1 MQAARITVGAV
12 LFPALA
18 LGLAGVFLFGER
30 WISKIP
36 ASIDFMPS
44 TLQRSLTGASMLYS
58 A

>member
-30 WISKIP
+30 DSQIWRPSISFRRP
-36 ASIDFMPS
+36 
-44 TLQRSLTGASMLYS
+44 LQRSC
-58 A
+58 